1 MSDTRRTPGFAW
13 PASLSLT
20 RRILAVNIFALLF
33 LAGGFFYL
41 DSYRTRIID
50 ERLNRITR
58 ETILMAAT
66 LGASQEAQ
74 RDAMIARF
82 ARLTGY
88 RVRLYAPDGARI
100 ADSVRLGVP
109 ADRLVDPAS
118 ETIDL
123 QAARLLDRFVDTIVF
138 ARIPPRFVDPDVDH
152 AESWPEVRQARA
164 QGQGAT
170 YYRFAPD
177 RTPILSAAVPMS
189 TDGMV
194 LTAMD
199 NTRDITVTVRAE
211 RLRLSMVLAVA
222 IVLSISLSLF
232 LARTIVAPLRRLA
245 RAAVRV
251 RLGRAREVIVP
262 RLPDRRDEIGLLARA
277 VSDMSQALRK
287 RIDAT
292 DSFAADV
299 SHELKNPIASLRS
312 ALEGLERIQDPALRE
327 RLMAVARDDVHRLDR
342 LVTDISEASRIDAL
356 LSRTPFQPIR
366 LDELVTRLVRAR
378 EMRGIENDVKLRVDH
393 DPAVSP
399 IILGEPQRLTS
410 VVDNLVENAISF
422 SPPGG
427 TVRLSLGGDADWA
440 ILGVEDEGPGVPVE
454 DREAV
459 FRRFHSVRPAEE
471 AFGRH
476 SGLGLAI
483 VRSVLDGHGGSIT
496 IEDRPDGR
504 TGARF
509 VVRLPL
515 PGGADGQ

>member
-1 MSDTRRTPGFAW
+1 MSEPRRTPGRAW
-13 PASLSLT
+13 HARLSLT

-33 LAGGFFYL
+33 MAGGFFYL

-66 LGASQEAQ
+66 LNASQDTQ
-74 RDAMIARF
+74 RDALIARF

-88 RVRLYAPDGARI
+88 RVRLYAPDGSPL

-118 ETIDL
+118 ETVDL
-123 QAARLLDRFVDTIVF
+123 QAARLLDRIVDTIVF
-138 ARIPPRFVDPDVDH
+138 AHIPPRFVEPAADL
-152 AESWPEVRQARA
+152 AEAWPEVRQAR
-164 QGQGAT
+164 QRGQSAT

-189 TDGMV
+189 GDGMV

-199 NTRDITVTVRAE
+199 NTRDITMTVRAE
-211 RLRLSMVLAVA
+211 RLRLSLVLAVA
-222 IVLSISLSLF
+222 VILSISLSLF

-312 ALEGLERIQDPALRE
+312 ALEGLDRIQDPALRE

-356 LSRTPFQPIR
+356 LSRTPFQSIR
-366 LDELVTRLVRAR
+366 LDELITRLVRAR
-378 EMRGIENDVKLRVDH
+378 EMRGIDNGVKLRIER
-393 DPAVSP
+393 DPALSP
-399 IILGEPQRLTS
+399 TILGEPQRLAS

-422 SPPGG
+422 SPADG
-427 TVRLSLGGDADWA
+427 TVTLSLGGDADWA
-440 ILGVEDEGPGVPVE
+440 VLRVEDQGPGVPAE

-483 VRSVLDGHGGSIT
+483 ARSVLDGHGGSIT
-496 IEDRPDGR
+496 IEDRADGG
-504 TGARF
+504 TGASF

-515 PGGADGQ
+515 PGGSESQ

>member
-1 MSDTRRTPGFAW
+1 MSDARRTPGFAW
-13 PASLSLT
+13 PARLSLT

-58 ETILMAAT
+58 ETTLMAAT
-66 LGASQEAQ
+66 LGASQDAR
-74 RDAMIARF
+74 RDVMIARF

-88 RVRLYAPDGARI
+88 RVRLYGSDGTRI
-100 ADSVRLGVP
+100 ADSVSLGVP

-123 QAARLLDRFVDTIVF
+123 QAARLIDRFVDTIVF
-138 ARIPPRFVDPDVDH
+138 ARTPPPFVEPAVDH

-164 QGQGAT
+164 MRQGAT

-177 RTPILSAAVPMS
+177 RTPILSAAVPIS
-189 TDGMV
+189 ADGMT

-222 IVLSISLSLF
+222 IILSISLSLF

-277 VSDMSQALRK
+277 ISDMSQALRK

-327 RLMAVARDDVHRLDR
+327 RLMSLARDDVHRLDR

-378 EMRGIENDVKLRVDH
+378 EMRGIENGVRLRVNH
-393 DPAVSP
+393 DPTASTM
-399 IILGEPQRLTS
+399 ILGEPQRLTS

-427 TVRLSLGGDADWA
+427 TVRLSLGGDAEWA

-496 IEDRPDGR
+496 IEDRHDGR
-504 TGARF
+504 SGARF

-515 PGGADGQ
+515 PGDPEAQ

>member
-1 MSDTRRTPGFAW
+1 MTEARRTPGFPW
-13 PASLSLT
+13 PARLSLT

-58 ETILMAAT
+58 ETVLMAAT
-66 LGASQEAQ
+66 LGSAQERR
-74 RDAMIARF
+74 RDDMIARF
-82 ARLTGY
+82 AGLTGY
-88 RVRLYAPDGARI
+88 RLRLYAPDGTKA
-100 ADSVRLGVP
+100 ADSVALGVP
-109 ADRLVDPAS
+109 ADRLLNPAH
-118 ETIDL
+118 ETVDL

-138 ARIPPRFVDPDVDH
+138 ARNPPRFVEPTIDR

-164 QGQGAT
+164 QNRHAT

-177 RTPILSAAVPMS
+177 RTPILSAAVTLDS
-189 TDGMV
+189 RGTV

-222 IVLSISLSLF
+222 VVLSISLSLF

-312 ALEGLERIQDPALRE
+312 ALEGLERIQDPALRD
-327 RLMAVARDDVHRLDR
+327 RLMALARDDVHRLDR

-356 LSRTPFQPIR
+356 LSRTPFESIR
-366 LDELVTRLVRAR
+366 LDELVSRLVRAR
-378 EMRGIENDVKLRVDH
+378 AMRGVENGVTLQLDL
-393 DPAVSP
+393 DPTASTV
-399 IILGEPQRLTS
+399 ILGEPQRLTS

-422 SPPGG
+422 SPTGG
-427 TVRLSLGGDADWA
+427 TVRLSLASDGDWI

-483 VRSVLDGHGGSIT
+483 VRSVLDAHGGSIT
-496 IEDRPDGR
+496 IEDRLDGR

-515 PGGADGQ
+515 PGGPDGQ